1 MKPIKVKIRKQ
12 KIYIKSGSIEIE
24 TDEAIEYFNVYDD
37 MVSYVIQ
44 KHFDGYFITIHDGS
58 KIEEEKPCRGGVI

>member
-12 KIYIKSGSIEIE
+12 TISIKSGSIVIE
-24 TDEAIEYFNVYDD
+24 TDEAIEYFKVYDD

-44 KHFDGYFITIHDGS
+44 KHCEGYFITLQDGS
-58 KIEEEKPCRGGVI
+58 KNEGEKTCLGGVI